1 MEADWEVEI
10 GGGAPVIDAHW
21 PGFIDLRAFPDRISE
36 IAEAREFQPL
46 ANLLLRLN
54 SNRSPL
60 WTSKCDMWRP
70 AEGRLACYIDL
81 LPRDGSVFAE
91 WKQAEAFCRDLIVRL
106 RTAASPASS
115 TVPLGQ
121 LHFVNDHTEG
131 LEGSATLVIREA
143 LLEDSQGFGITA
155 YFSTDKTD
163 LADAEK
169 ALVGAME
176 AFADSVDGATFTE
189 GPVQS

>member
-21 PGFIDLRAFPDRISE
+21 PGFIDLRAFPDRIWE
-36 IAEAREFQPL
+36 ITEARESQPL

-70 AEGRLACYIDL
+70 AEGGLACYIDL

-106 RTAASPASS
+106 RTAALPASS
-115 TVPLGQ
+115 AVPLGQ

-169 ALVGAME
+169 ALVGVME